1 MRFLRSFVPS
11 LLLAAGAAQA
21 ASSWSF
27 DDATLSVGS
36 KKADSSVKEKFSD
49 KSLPKKTVDFGNTD
63 TLKIILTAKEG
74 GKAKRPHQAFLTL
87 QETET
92 GLEAPFVFTTK
103 ESGKATVDIKHSDLP
118 VQLLKSTKPLK
129 ATLTLAS
136 FGSSTGYNNRIFD
149 VEIRKDPLAVPPVY
163 EKPMRYGKREEIH
176 HIFKDDPKSP
186 PKVISLV
193 FTLAVA
199 AMVPVL
205 LIGTFALGG
214 NVAHLPKAFSSAPVS
229 HGIFY
234 GSIIGMEFVFYMYY
248 SSWNLFQVLPVIG
261 VVGVTSLLSGSKAL
275 GEVQR
280 RRLAGER

>member
-1 MRFLRSFVPS
+1 MRFLRSFIPS

-21 ASSWSF
+21 ASSWGF
-27 DDATLSVGS
+27 DDATLAVGS

-136 FGSSTGYNNRIFD
+136 FGSSTGYNSRIFD
-149 VEIRKDPLAVPPVY
+149 VEIRQDPNAVPPVY
-163 EKPMRYGKREEIH
+163 EKPLRYGKLEEIH
-176 HIFKDDPKSP
+176 HIFKDDPQSP
-186 PKVISLV
+186 PEGH
-193 FTLAVA
+193 LAGLRA
-199 AMVPVL
+199 GRGRH
-205 LIGTFALGG
+205 GTFALGG
-214 NVAHLPKAFSSAPVS
+214 NFSHLQKAMSSAPVS

-234 GSIIGMEFVFYMYY
+234 GSIIAMEFVFYMYY
-248 SSWNLFQVLPVIG
+248 STWNLFQVLPVIG
-261 VVGVTSLLSGSKAL
+261 VVGVTTLLSGSKAL
-275 GEVQR
+275 SEVQR

>member
-1 MRFLRSFVPS
+1 MRFLRSFIPS

-21 ASSWSF
+21 ASSWGF
-27 DDATLSVGS
+27 DDATLAVGS

-136 FGSSTGYNNRIFD
+136 FGSSTGYNSRIFD
-149 VEIRKDPLAVPPVY
+149 VEIRQDPNAVPPVY
-163 EKPMRYGKREEIH
+163 EKPLRYGKLEEIH
-176 HIFKDDPKSP
+176 HIFKDDPQSP

-193 FTLAVA
+193 FALAVA

-214 NVAHLPKAFSSAPVS
+214 NFSHLQKAMSSAPVS

-234 GSIIGMEFVFYMYY
+234 GSIIAMEFVFYMYY
-248 SSWNLFQVLPVIG
+248 STWNLFQVLPVIG
-261 VVGVTSLLSGSKAL
+261 VVGVTTLLSGSKAL
-275 GEVQR
+275 SEVQR

>member
-1 MRFLRSFVPS
+1 MRFLRSLVPS

-21 ASSWSF
+21 ASSWGF
-27 DDATLSVGS
+27 DDATLAIGT
-36 KKADSSVKEKFSD
+36 KKADGSVKEKFSD
-49 KSLPKKTVDFGNTD
+49 KSLPKKTVDFGSTD

-87 QETET
+87 QETES

-103 ESGKATVDIKHSDLP
+103 ENGKATVDIKHSDLP

-149 VEIRKDPLAVPPVY
+149 VEIRKDPLVVPPVY
-163 EKPMRYGKREEIH
+163 EPPLRYGKLEEIH
-176 HIFKDDPKSP
+176 HIFKADPQSP
-186 PKVISLV
+186 PKIISLA
-193 FTLAVA
+193 FALAVA
-199 AMVPVL
+199 AMVPAL

-214 NVAHLPKAFSSAPVS
+214 NVAHLQKAFSTAPVS

-234 GSIIGMEFVFYMYY
+234 GSIMAMEFVFYMYY

-261 VVGVTSLLSGSKAL
+261 VVGVTALLSGSKAL
-275 GEVQR
+275 GEVQG

>member
-1 MRFLRSFVPS
+1 M
-11 LLLAAGAAQA
+11 
-21 ASSWSF
+21 
-27 DDATLSVGS
+27 
-36 KKADSSVKEKFSD
+36 
-49 KSLPKKTVDFGNTD
+49 
-63 TLKIILTAKEG
+63 
-74 GKAKRPHQAFLTL
+74 
-87 QETET
+87 
-92 GLEAPFVFTTK
+92 
-103 ESGKATVDIKHSDLP
+103 
-118 VQLLKSTKPLK
+118 
-129 ATLTLAS
+129 TLAS
-136 FGSSTGYNNRIFD
+136 FGSSAGYNNRIFD

-163 EKPMRYGKREEIH
+163 EKPMRYGKLEEIH
-176 HIFKDDPKSP
+176 HIFKDDPQSP

-205 LIGTFALGG
+205 LIGVCAPTKMLEKGLFHANVTTQSQTFALGG

-261 VVGVTSLLSGSKAL
+261 VVGVTTLLSGSKAL